1 MDSNERWE
9 WPTVVTKC
17 QIKSDRNVAC
27 TPGRDEQAGFCLFML
42 NDWIFEL
49 NGNTVTTLKMCVTV
63 GTGVCAKIAS
73 EIHVTCKW
81 DDHENHL
88 DILMLI
94 ANSLNAGSM
103 QVFKKKDMRAV
114 DIYRHMNGLVAC
126 IWYMICGIAL
136 KLTSVQDIRFDS
148 LSWRY
153 LS

>member
-9 WPTVVTKC
+9 LPTVVTKC

-103 QVFKKKDMRAV
+103 QVFKKK
-114 DIYRHMNGLVAC
+114 RHE
-126 IWYMICGIAL
+126 
-136 KLTSVQDIRFDS
+136 SR
-148 LSWRY
+148 RY
-153 LS
+153 LPTYEWPGSLYMVYDMSHCFETDLSAGYSVW